1 MDRITLSHGFGPFWR
16 PDSRLLIL
24 GSFPSAASREAGFYY
39 GHPRNRFWQ
48 VLSLLSGEEA
58 PVTTE
63 EKKAFL
69 ARRGIALYDVI
80 FSCSIVGSSDAS
92 IRDAVPA
99 DLCPILAG
107 SRVWKRIFANGKVA
121 QCCFER
127 FQAPLLGLNCIPLPS
142 TSPANASYSLE
153 KLCAAWREGIG
164 PL

>member
-1 MDRITLSHGFGPFWR
+1 MDRLTLTHGFGPFWR

-48 VLSLLSGEEA
+48 VLSFLAGEEA
-58 PVTTE
+58 PVTAE
-63 EKKAFL
+63 EKKTFL
-69 ARRGIALYDVI
+69 ARKGIALYDVI
-80 FSCSIVGSSDAS
+80 CSCSVAGSSDAS

-99 DLCPILAG
+99 DLSPILAG
-107 SRVWKRIFANGKVA
+107 SRAGERIFANGKLA
-121 QCCFER
+121 QSCFER
-127 FQAPLLGLNCIPLPS
+127 FQAPVLGLSCVCLPS

-153 KLCAAWREGIG
+153 RLRAAWLEKIG

>member
-1 MDRITLSHGFGPFWR
+1 M
-16 PDSRLLIL
+16 
-24 GSFPSAASREAGFYY
+24 
-39 GHPRNRFWQ
+39 
-48 VLSLLSGEEA
+48 
-58 PVTTE
+58 TTE

-107 SRVWKRIFANGKVA
+107 SRVGKRIFANGRVA
-121 QCCFER
+121 QRCFER